1 MVNLLKSKRHIFAVL
16 SVLCMFYNPT
26 DSGAVELTEVNFEQI
41 MSGHE
46 LVMINF
52 YADWCRFSNLLRPI
66 YDDAADAIAKE
77 FPDGKAILAKVDCD
91 QQPALQSKFQITKY
105 PTLKLMRNGKLIKK
119 EFRGHRSV
127 EAFTEFIKKQLEDP
141 IKDFKNVSDI
151 QLTELDQ
158 TSVIGYFD
166 SRDQPEYQ
174 IYRRVVTTMQ
184 QHKCQFY
191 AGFGESARNN
201 ETGETPTIIARS
213 YNDGQVVDE
222 QTVNRS
228 KLSDFDQ
235 LFGWMIALC
244 SRLIREITF
253 ENAEELTEEGLPFLI
268 LFYKD
273 GDRESIKK
281 FTDVIQKELTSE
293 QEKIT
298 FLTADGNKFA
308 HPLHHLGKGEDDLPV
323 IAIDSFKHMYLFPKF
338 EDIQIE
344 GKLKSFIMDLYS
356 GKLHRE
362 FHYGP
367 DSDKGKEEQPTKPPE
382 STFKKLAPSK
392 NRYTL
397 LKDEL

>member
-91 QQPALQSKFQITKY
+91 QQPALQSK
-105 PTLKLMRNGKLIKK
+105 
-119 EFRGHRSV
+119 GHRSV